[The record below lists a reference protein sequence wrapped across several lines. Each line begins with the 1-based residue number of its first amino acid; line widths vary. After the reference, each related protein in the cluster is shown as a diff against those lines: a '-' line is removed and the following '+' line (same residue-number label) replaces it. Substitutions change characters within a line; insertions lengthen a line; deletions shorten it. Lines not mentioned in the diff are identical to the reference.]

1 MYGWKD
7 TVNVPVFLGKFH
19 GLTNLAKLLVSNYY
33 VYRDRA
39 LIDRELYRTEIF
51 S

>member
-1 MYGWKD
+1 MSVWKD

-33 VYRDRA
+33 VF
-39 LIDRELYRTEIF
+39 LTELQRELVI
-51 S
+51 